1 MEKLNANV
9 AIQVLPSVLED
20 EEIVR
25 IVDEVIDYIKSKGVD
40 YYVGTCETYIDE
52 AYDELMDIIKQC

>member
-1 MEKLNANV
+1 MSKLNANV

-25 IVDEVIDYIKSKGVD
+25 VVDAVIDYIKSTGVE
-40 YYVGTCETYIDE
+40 Y
-52 AYDELMDIIKQC
+52 